1 MRPELIGARYR
12 VDRAIG
18 RGGMGT
24 VWLCRDETLDREV
37 AVKQVGLMPGESA
50 TDTAR
55 ALREAR
61 ATASLSHRNVVAVH
75 DVVQEDG
82 AAWMVME
89 YVPSRTLAQL
99 VSDNGPVEPG
109 RVAAIG
115 AQVADG
121 LLAAHGAGLVHR
133 DVKPGNV
140 LVTESGLAK
149 IGDFGLS
156 RTAQDPSL
164 TATGLL
170 TGTPGYL
177 APEVARGATPTPAS
191 DAWALGATLYAAVEG
206 RPPFSGENPL
216 AILHQ
221 ITSED
226 PPRPQRAG
234 TLEPVILGLLARDVA
249 ERWSLE
255 RARDELR
262 RLASRAG
269 ERTHAMGSRAGA
281 AGAGGADGG
290 AAAGA
295 ASVAA
300 TLGNDGADTGRDPD
314 PTPTTAFAASGTAT
328 RDRPAAAP
336 VRPAPAPVP
345 APAPSRDAASRRR
358 RPGPVAAWVVALLAA
373 LVAVFVLA
381 QVLGDGGSDP
391 SDSAQGPTDERG
403 GSAGKGD
410 NGDSGA
416 SGDKGSGEP
425 KQDDSSAPSPDE
437 KAAAGGGAAVSFVD
451 SYFDTVPDDRD
462 AGWAMLSPAYQAE
475 TGRDSYDG
483 FWSSIANVDAS
494 NLSPRQG
501 GDAVEATVTYTYE
514 DGRTVEER
522 QLVQVVEGNGGDL
535 LIDGYD
541 RL

>member
-1 MRPELIGARYR
+1 VRPELIGTRYR

-37 AVKQVGLMPGESA
+37 AVKQVGLLPGESS

-82 AAWMVME
+82 AAWLVME

-99 VSDNGPVEPG
+99 VADGGPVEPG

-121 LLAAHGAGLVHR
+121 LLAAHGVGLVHR

-156 RTAQDPSL
+156 RTAQDPTI
-164 TATGLL
+164 TATGMLS
-170 TGTPGYL
+170 GTPGYL
-177 APEVARGATPTPAS
+177 APEVARGATPTSAS

-206 RPPFSGENPL
+206 RPPYSGDNPL

-221 ITSED
+221 IASED
-226 PPRPQRAG
+226 PPRPRRAG
-234 TLEPVILGLLARDVA
+234 TLEPVVMGLLARKVA
-249 ERWSLE
+249 DRWSLE

-269 ERTHAMGSRAGA
+269 ERTHAMAPGRAAAAGA
-281 AGAGGADGG
+281 AAAG

-295 ASVAA
+295 AAA
-300 TLGNDGADTGRDPD
+300 GATARSDTVRDHD
-314 PTPTTAFAASGTAT
+314 PTPTAAFAASDTSAP
-328 RDRPAAAP
+328 DRPLSQP
-336 VRPAPAPVP
+336 RPAGPVTGGAAKPAPKP
-345 APAPSRDAASRRR
+345 APTADAPSRRR
-358 RPGPVAAWVVALLAA
+358 RPGPIAAGVVALLVA
-373 LVAVFVLA
+373 LVAVFVLV

-391 SDSAQGPTDERG
+391 NDSAQAPTGERG
-403 GSAGKGD
+403 G
-410 NGDSGA
+410 NGDS
-416 SGDKGSGEP
+416 DKKSPDP
-425 KQDDSSAPSPDE
+425 KQDDSSAPSPDDE
-437 KAAAGGGAAVSFVD
+437 GAGAGGGGAAVSFVD
-451 SYFDTVPDDRD
+451 GYFDTVPDDRD

-483 FWSSIANVDAS
+483 FWSSVADVDAS

-501 GDAVEATVTYTYE
+501 GDAVEATVTYEYQ
-514 DGRTVEER
+514 DGRTVQER
-522 QLVQVVEGNGGDL
+522 QLVHLVEGEGGDL